1 MNEIITFG
9 QGYKL
14 SPGIKAFVHSAKKVC
29 DNVTVICTN
38 LDNDVV
44 SFLNKHNVKLVDSKE
59 LATKYNVKTTLSP
72 YTLKM
77 IYFYLYCKHICNAEN
92 VYLCD
97 FTDLY
102 FQKNPFELIKNNKPY
117 VTSENSLIG
126 KCQTNSTWLIHCYN
140 QDLYSMVAKYEIL
153 NGGNI
158 FGNKKSVIDLL
169 KEMCHDMSLIISR
182 IGNYQNIDQACLIKT
197 VYFDRLRYNI
207 LNNYEVFNLAN
218 STNAVYEQAKS
229 TIKLN
234 GRVPYV
240 IHQYDAIKPL
250 EKHLFEPYEKQI

>member
-14 SPGIKAFVHSAKKVC
+14 SPGIKTFIRSAKKVC
-29 DNVTVICTN
+29 NTVTVICTD
-38 LDNDVV
+38 LAEDVI
-44 SFLNKHNVKLVDSKE
+44 SFLNEHEVKIVDGKE
-59 LATKYNVKTTLSP
+59 LAEKYNVKTTLSP

-77 IYFYLYCKHICNAEN
+77 IYFYLYCKHVCNAEN

-97 FTDLY
+97 FTDLC
-102 FQKNPFELIKNNKPY
+102 FQKNPFELIKNGKPY
-117 VTSENSLIG
+117 ITSENSIIG
-126 KCQTNSTWLIHCYN
+126 KCQTNSVWLVHCYN
-140 QDLYSMVAKYEIL
+140 QDLYSIVAKYEIL

-158 FGNKKSVIDLL
+158 FGKKNSVVDLL
-169 KEMCHDMSLIISR
+169 KEMCHDMTLIISR

-207 LNNYEVFNLAN
+207 LNNYEIFNLAN
-218 STNAVYEQAKS
+218 NTKAIYEQAKS

-234 GRVPYV
+234 GKVPYV
-240 IHQYDAIKPL
+240 IHQYDAIKLL
-250 EKHLFEPYEKQI
+250 EKHLFETYGK